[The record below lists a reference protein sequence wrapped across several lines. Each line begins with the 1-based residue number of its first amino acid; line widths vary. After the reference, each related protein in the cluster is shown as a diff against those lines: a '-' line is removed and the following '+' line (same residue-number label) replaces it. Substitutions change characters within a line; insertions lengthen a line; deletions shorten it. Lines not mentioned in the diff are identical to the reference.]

1 MILKDEYGQVWKDC
15 VWNCVWCN
23 LSNIDEWVN
32 PMIIIVIP
40 IGLRC
45 VLRGHANDATTMVL
59 C

>member
-1 MILKDEYGQVWKDC
+1 MILEDEDGQVWKDC

-23 LSNIDEWVN
+23 LSNIDEWVD
-32 PMIIIVIP
+32 PIIMIP

-45 VLRGHANDATTMVL
+45 MLCGHANDATTMVL